1 MKVTMTEDLELVIAP
16 ENPTEA
22 LALRYWLDTY
32 TPSNAESCK
41 SRLVVTMNVPVEGDC
56 DG

>member
-1 MKVTMTEDLELVIAP
+1 MKVTMTEELELIITP
-16 ENPTEA
+16 ESPTEA

-32 TPSNAESCK
+32 TPDNAERCN
-41 SRLVVTMNVPVEGDC
+41 SRLVVTMNLPAKGDC